1 MVLDQDR
8 IPDPFHPGEREA
20 QARAGFR
27 VPSAPIR
34 DRLIPQHRGFYPLLP
49 WLLVAARDEAGD
61 PSAGVLTG
69 APGFVAA
76 PDPRTLWV
84 RPDVGAWQPWPAGPA
99 VGDPVAALGI
109 DLGTRRRNRVNGRVA
124 ARDGQ
129 AFAMRVEESFG
140 NCPQYIHVRRVEA
153 APTSPAGTAEALS
166 GLDGEARRLIGAA
179 DTAFVAS
186 ASSAGKDAR
195 LDVSHRGGPAGFIRL
210 DGDRLIVPDY
220 AGNRYFNT
228 LGNMLLNPRAGLLLV
243 DVASGDVLH
252 LSGAVGIDWAPA
264 PTIPNAQRSWSLHVE
279 RGWRRK
285 AAIPLRWSE
294 PERIGTP

>member
-1 MVLDQDR
+1 MDQDR
-8 IPDPFHPGEREA
+8 IPEPFHSGEREA

-34 DRLIPQHRGFYPLLP
+34 DRLPPQHQEFYPLLP
-49 WLLVAARDEAGD
+49 WLLVAARDGAGD

-69 APGFVAA
+69 APGFVAPA
-76 PDPRTLWV
+76 DPRTLWV
-84 RPDVGAWQPWPAGPA
+84 RPDHGAWQPWPAGPA
-99 VGDPVAALGI
+99 VGEPVAALGI
-109 DLGTRRRNRVNGRVA
+109 DLGTRRRNRVNGRVT
-124 ARDGQ
+124 ARDGV
-129 AFAMRVEESFG
+129 AFAIGVEESFG
-140 NCPQYIHVRRVEA
+140 NCPQYIRVRR
-153 APTSPAGTAEALS
+153 AEAVSPSSAEAVDALA

-186 ASSAGKDAR
+186 ASSAAGDAR

-228 LGNMLLNPRAGLLLV
+228 LGNMVLNPRAGLLLV
-243 DVASGDVLH
+243 DVGSGDVLH
-252 LSGAVGIDWAPA
+252 LSGSVSIDWEPDPA
-264 PTIPNAQRSWSLHVE
+264 LPNAQRSWSLHVE

-285 AAIPLRWSE
+285 AAIPLRWTE
-294 PERIGTP
+294 PERTGTP